1 MDEERLSPD
10 PERQLL
16 DLFEQ
21 AALHDYP
28 NPDRVGCPGS
38 NFLRKLASDRKSVSV
53 RDPRLNHI
61 THCSPC
67 FKEFVD
73 LRAGVA
79 KRRHRTG
86 TWIAAAAVAAT
97 SLGIAGYIGRGRLLS
112 VLEPSSAS
120 SRGDYVAAQLDLKD
134 WSIVRGVG
142 EPPPA
147 GARSASLRLPHR
159 KLALAITLPFATD
172 AGEYQLQVLGE
183 RGDSLAS
190 ASGIANIQPD
200 GATLLNVKLDLSNV
214 PAGMYRIGIRRVP
227 WDWTVHPVVIE

>member
-10 PERQLL
+10 RERQLL

-28 NPDRVGCPGS
+28 NPDRVGCPGPE
-38 NFLRKLASDRKSVSV
+38 FLRQLANDRKSVSV

-73 LRAGVA
+73 FRAEAA
-79 KRRHRTG
+79 KRRQRTRA
-86 TWIAAAAVAAT
+86 WIAAAAVAAS
-97 SLGIAGYIGRGRLLS
+97 SLGTVGYLERGRLLS
-112 VLEPSSAS
+112 VLAPNQPSLH
-120 SRGDYVAAQLDLKD
+120 GDYIAAQLDLKD

-142 EPPPA
+142 EPPQA
-147 GARSASLRLPHR
+147 GVKAVSLRLSHR
-159 KLALAITLPFATD
+159 KLALAVTLPFATD
-172 AGEYQLQVLGE
+172 AGEYQIEVLGE
-183 RGDSLAS
+183 HGEPLAS
-190 ASGIANIQPD
+190 ASGMANIQPD

-214 PAGMYRIGIRRVP
+214 PAGMYQIGIRRVP